1 MIKIAPSVL
10 SADFT
15 KLGDE
20 LSSIEEA
27 GADWVH
33 YDVMDGH
40 FVPNISFGYSILKDI
55 SRVTDLFLD
64 VHLMISNPKQYVDDF
79 IDAGANLI
87 VFHYEAMN
95 SDEEVFNLIHKIKEQ
110 SIQVGLSIKP
120 KTPVTV
126 IELFLDS
133 VDVVLVMS
141 VEPGFGGQSF
151 QKTALSKITEL
162 KNLRENHSYL
172 IEVDGGI
179 NRETAKQCREAGADA
194 LVAGS
199 YIFNQKN
206 RQEAVESLK

>member
-206 RQEAVESLK
+206 RHEAVESLK